1 MFLSES
7 GLRIL
12 AAAVLVLL
20 YVAMCAAIWWRER
33 RQRARAQHEAAA
45 LASAREGALPLL
57 VAYASQTG
65 QAEELAR
72 ETARLLHT
80 AGESVHLCALDAVD
94 VKLLAQ
100 TQRALFIAS
109 TYGEGDPP
117 DNAALFLAHSMAQA
131 QDLSHL
137 QYGLLAL
144 GDRQYAQ
151 FCGFGRALDGW
162 LRAAGASPW
171 FERIEM
177 DNGAPQALTAWQHQL
192 TQISSLGDMP
202 AWEMPV
208 FSEWTLA
215 ARRHMNPGSAGE
227 PVFHIELQPP
237 ATEPALWESGDLA
250 QVCIPADPQ
259 HPREYSIASIAQ
271 DGCVHLLVRQ
281 ARREDGSPGLAS
293 GWLTQ
298 GAPLGAAITLRLRA
312 HRNFRLE
319 DNLQRPLVLIGNGT
333 GLAGLR
339 SHLRARATAGL
350 GPNWLLFGE
359 RNAAHDRLYGD
370 ELQAWC
376 EGGVLQRLD
385 LAFSRDRSEGAPR
398 AYVQDLL
405 AQSGD
410 VLRQWVA
417 QGAAIYVCGSLQGM
431 AQGVDQALHAV
442 LGEAQMDQLVRSG
455 RYRRDVY

>member
-1 MFLSES
+1 M
-7 GLRIL
+7 R
-12 AAAVLVLL
+12 
-20 YVAMCAAIWWRER
+20 
-33 RQRARAQHEAAA
+33 
-45 LASAREGALPLL
+45 SA
-57 VAYASQTG
+57 
-65 QAEELAR
+65 
-72 ETARLLHT
+72 H
-80 AGESVHLCALDAVD
+80 
-94 VKLLAQ
+94 
-100 TQRALFIAS
+100 
-109 TYGEGDPP
+109 
-117 DNAALFLAHSMAQA
+117 
-131 QDLSHL
+131 DLSHL

-151 FCGFGRALDGW
+151 FCGFGRALDSW
-162 LRAAGASPW
+162 LRAGGARPW

-202 AWEMPV
+202 AWEQPV

-339 SHLRARATAGL
+339 SHLRARAAAGL

-376 EGGVLQRLD
+376 DGGVLQRLD

-442 LGEAQMDQLVRSG
+442 LGEAQMELLVRSG

>member
-1 MFLSES
+1 MNLSEP
-7 GLRIL
+7 GLRVL

-20 YVAMCAAIWWRER
+20 YVAMCTAIWWRER
-33 RQRARAQHEAAA
+33 QLRARALQEAAA

-94 VKLLAQ
+94 APLLAR

-117 DNAALFLAHSMAQA
+117 DNAALFLAQAMADA
-131 QDLSHL
+131 PDLSHL
-137 QYGLLAL
+137 QYGLLVL

-151 FCGFGRALDGW
+151 FCGFGRALDAW
-162 LRAAGASPW
+162 LLAGGARPW

-177 DNGAPQALTAWQHQL
+177 DNGAQEALTAWQHQL
-192 TQISSLGDMP
+192 TQVSSLGDMP
-202 AWEMPV
+202 AWETPV
-208 FSEWTLA
+208 FGEWTLV
-215 ARRHMNPGSAGE
+215 ARCRLNPGSAGE
-227 PVFHIELQPP
+227 AVFHIELQPP
-237 ATEPALWESGDLA
+237 PGELAQWESGDLV
-250 QVCIPADPQ
+250 QVCVPADPQ
-259 HPREYSIASIAQ
+259 HPREYSIASIAA
-271 DGCVHLLVRQ
+271 DGRVHLLVRQ
-281 ARREDGSPGLAS
+281 ARREDGTPGLAS
-293 GWLTQ
+293 GWLTA
-298 GAPLGAAITLRLRA
+298 GASLGEAITLRLRA

-339 SHLRARATAGL
+339 SHLRARAAAGL

-359 RNAAHDRLYGD
+359 RNAAHDRLYGE
-370 ELQAWC
+370 ELQAWHA
-376 EGGVLQRLD
+376 GGVLQRLD
-385 LAFSRDRSEGAPR
+385 LAFSRDRDEGAPR

-410 VLRQWVA
+410 PLRQWVE

-431 AQGVDQALHAV
+431 AQGVDRALHAV
-442 LGEAQMDQLVRSG
+442 LGQAQVEQLVRSG

>member
-7 GLRIL
+7 WLRIL

-162 LRAAGASPW
+162 LRAAGARPW

-202 AWEMPV
+202 AWETPV

-237 ATEPALWESGDLA
+237 ATEAALWESGDLA

-259 HPREYSIASIAQ
+259 NPREYSIASIAQ

-339 SHLRARATAGL
+339 SHLRARAAAGL

-385 LAFSRDRSEGAPR
+385 LAFSRDRSEGVPR

-410 VLRQWVA
+410 VLRQWVE

>member
-1 MFLSES
+1 MSLSES
-7 GLRIL
+7 WLRIL

-33 RQRARAQHEAAA
+33 RRRARAQHEAAA

-202 AWEMPV
+202 AWETPI

-237 ATEPALWESGDLA
+237 ATEAALWESGDLA

-339 SHLRARATAGL
+339 SHLRARAAAGL